1 MMLNLRE
8 AAELA
13 GTTKSSI
20 WRAIRSG
27 RLSCTKDEFGGVHI
41 DPAEIARVYPP
52 KPPKPERLGPEQAAQ
67 SATDELRMR
76 NAALEAQ
83 INLFREMVDSLKAE
97 RDRWAAQAERLA
109 LSPPS
114 PIITPPPA
122 KEPAAESPRR
132 SVPTVIVSRRSW
144 WPFRRTG

>member
-1 MMLNLRE
+1 MLNLRE

-27 RLSCTKDEFGGVHI
+27 RLSCTKDEFGGVQI

-52 KPPKPERLGPEQAAQ
+52 KPPKPERVASEQPAQ
-67 SATDELRMR
+67 SGSDELRLR
-76 NAALEAQ
+76 NAALEAEVR
-83 INLFREMVDSLKAE
+83 LLREMADSLKAE

-109 LSPPS
+109 LSGPPVS
-114 PIITPPPA
+114 AGNSQSEARTVTPRIPA
-122 KEPAAESPRR
+122 GQE
-132 SVPTVIVSRRSW
+132 RRSW
-144 WPFRRTG
+144 WPWRRAG

>member
-1 MMLNLRE
+1 MLNLRE

-27 RLSCTKDEFGGVHI
+27 RLSCTKDEFGGVQI

-52 KPPKPERLGPEQAAQ
+52 KPPKPARAGSEQSAQ
-67 SATDELRMR
+67 SGSDELRMR
-76 NAALEAQ
+76 NAALEAEVR
-83 INLFREMVDSLKAE
+83 LLREMADSLKAE

-109 LSPPS
+109 LSGPGNSQSEPRTVA
-114 PIITPPPA
+114 PRIPA
-122 KEPAAESPRR
+122 GQK
-132 SVPTVIVSRRSW
+132 RRSW
-144 WPFRRTG
+144 FWRRAG